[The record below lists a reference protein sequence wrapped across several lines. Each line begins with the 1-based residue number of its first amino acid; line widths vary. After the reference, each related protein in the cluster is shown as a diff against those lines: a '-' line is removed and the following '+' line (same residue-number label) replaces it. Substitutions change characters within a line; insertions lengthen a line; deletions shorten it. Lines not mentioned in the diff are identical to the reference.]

1 MLLLRLLLLP
11 HWVPA
16 CGDTGKGA
24 RVRARGKLNLSAKPV
39 CLMNKLLSFRS
50 ERLGYSLPH
59 DIDKNGPERIFPM
72 LRLIRSELTR
82 QISFG
87 FIMGALAL
95 YAAAPG
101 QGRADFHD
109 RVAHIWAADY

>member
-1 MLLLRLLLLP
+1 
-11 HWVPA
+11 
-16 CGDTGKGA
+16 
-24 RVRARGKLNLSAKPV
+24 
-39 CLMNKLLSFRS
+39 
-50 ERLGYSLPH
+50 
-59 DIDKNGPERIFPM
+59 M